1 MTFDGTM
8 VLPLLLQC
16 SMVDSKK
23 CLSANWAMPYVDSL
37 SELGNE
43 TVPTARSSPGKIVK
57 CKEIFF
63 SKSIKIGWAIIT
75 IRRNTKNLFR
85 ALKNLKSTVVGN
97 YGSEMANSLLPTCS
111 NIFQHILTTSVLHIE
126 SLFRVS
132 FPNSALV
139 QTQSRNFCSVWKKL
153 VNEAVT

>member
-1 MTFDGTM
+1 MKFQLLCLKQLLFADQEFELNFMTFDGIPTI
-8 VLPLLLQC
+8 PLLQC
-16 SMVDSKK
+16 SRVDSKK

-75 IRRNTKNLFR
+75 IRRNTK
-85 ALKNLKSTVVGN
+85 
-97 YGSEMANSLLPTCS
+97 TCS
-111 NIFQHILTTSVLHIE
+111 AHLKPQVNGSGELRFWNGEFLAAFLQQYIPTHTYDFCIAH
-126 SLFRVS
+126 RMP
-132 FPNSALV
+132 FPTSALV
-139 QTQSRNFCSVWKKL
+139 QT
-153 VNEAVT
+153 